1 MRGASYRADVES
13 DDATPIELGRHRWP
27 EVRPGLTL
35 LVPLG
40 STEQHG
46 PHLPLDTD
54 TVIATEVATR
64 AAKTNL
70 ATVIVAPALPYG
82 ASGEHAGFPGTLS
95 IGTSALTSVL
105 VELGRS
111 ATPPNGGPF
120 ARLVFVNGHG
130 GNHTS
135 LADALAIL
143 RSEGRNVAAWWPQIP
158 DGDAHAGHTE
168 TSLLL
173 AIAPEL
179 VHRPIRD
186 GRTDALRGNTEPLS
200 SLLAAMRSG
209 GVQAVS
215 PTGILGDA
223 TTANAQDGERILSA
237 LVEQLVSFLGIPP
250 R

>member
-1 MRGASYRADVES
+1 MGTAFGLTVASNEP
-13 DDATPIELGRHRWP
+13 TPIDLARHRWP

-46 PHLPLDTD
+46 PHLPLHTD
-54 TVIATEVATR
+54 TVIATEIATR
-64 AAKTNL
+64 VAAMN
-70 ATVIVAPALPYG
+70 ANAVIVAPALPYG

-95 IGTSALTSVL
+95 IGTSVLTSVL

-111 ATPPNGGPF
+111 ATPPDGGPF
-120 ARLVFVNGHG
+120 GRLVFVNGHG
-130 GNHTS
+130 GNS
-135 LADALAIL
+135 AALVDALVIL
-143 RSEGRNVAAWWPQIP
+143 RSEGRNVAAWWPQVP
-158 DGDAHAGHTE
+158 GGDAHAGHTE

-179 VHRPIRD
+179 VHLPAGD
-186 GRTDALRGNTEPLS
+186 GRTNPLRGTTEPLS
-200 SLLAAMRSG
+200 SLLSALRTG
-209 GVQAVS
+209 GVRAVS

-223 TTANAQDGERILSA
+223 TTANAQEGERILAA
-237 LVEQLVSFLGIPP
+237 LVDRLQSFLGLPP

>member
-1 MRGASYRADVES
+1 MES
-13 DDATPIELGRHRWP
+13 DDATPIHLGRHRWP
-27 EVRPGLTL
+27 DVRTGLTL

-46 PHLPLDTD
+46 PHLPLETD
-54 TVIATEVATR
+54 TLIATAVATR
-64 AAKTNL
+64 AAAMNRDAVL
-70 ATVIVAPALPYG
+70 VAPTLPYG
-82 ASGEHAGFPGTLS
+82 SSGEHAGFPGTLS
-95 IGTSALTSVL
+95 IGTAALTNVL

-130 GNHTS
+130 GNHRA
-135 LADALAIL
+135 LVDALAIL
-143 RSEGRNVAAWWPQIP
+143 RSEGRNVASWWPQVP

-179 VHRPIRD
+179 VQLTIGDR
-186 GRTDALRGNTEPLS
+186 RTDRLRGNTEPLM
-200 SLLAAMRSG
+200 SLLEAMRRG

-223 TTANAQDGERILSA
+223 TTANAHDGERILTA
-237 LVEQLVSFLGIPP
+237 LVAQLVSFLGPSP

>member
-1 MRGASYRADVES
+1 MHGASYRADVDSGE
-13 DDATPIELGRHRWP
+13 AIPIELGRYRWP

-64 AAKTNL
+64 VANKNL
-70 ATVIVAPALPYG
+70 GAVIVAPALPYG

-130 GNHTS
+130 GNHSS

-143 RSEGRNVAAWWPQIP
+143 RSEGRNVAAWWPQVL

-173 AIAPEL
+173 AIAPE
-179 VHRPIRD
+179 VVRRPIRG

-223 TTANAQDGERILSA
+223 TTANAQDGERILST
-237 LVEQLVSFLGIPP
+237 LVEQLMAFLAAPLG
-250 R
+250 

>member
-1 MRGASYRADVES
+1 MKS
-13 DDATPIELGRHRWP
+13 DDTIPIDLGRLRWP
-27 EVRPGLTL
+27 EVRTGLTL

-54 TVIATEVATR
+54 TVIAQEVATR
-64 AAKTNL
+64 AAARNRDGL
-70 ATVIVAPALPYG
+70 IVAPSLPYG

-95 IGTSALTSVL
+95 IGTAALTSVL

-130 GNHTS
+130 GNHTA
-135 LADALAIL
+135 LTDALAIL
-143 RSEGRNVAAWWPQIP
+143 RSEGRDVAAWWPKVP
-158 DGDAHAGHTE
+158 GGDAHAGHTE

-179 VHRPIRD
+179 VHLPVRNR
-186 GRTDALRGNTEPLS
+186 GTDPFRGNTEPLS
-200 SLLAAMRSG
+200 SLLEAMRSG

-237 LVEQLVSFLGIPP
+237 LVDQLTASLGPP
-250 R
+250 PG